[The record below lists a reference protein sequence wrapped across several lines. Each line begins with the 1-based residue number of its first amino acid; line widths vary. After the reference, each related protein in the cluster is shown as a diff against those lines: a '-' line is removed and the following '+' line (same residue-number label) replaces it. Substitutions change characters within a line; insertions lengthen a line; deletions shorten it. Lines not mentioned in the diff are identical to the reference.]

1 LKKVAFFIVVL
12 LVVFPSPSFAKSW
25 WQKIIERMMS
35 EGIVRTDSGF
45 DDAAATKMAYDA
57 YVIAPKSFTAKYSF
71 TDFNMFPKAEE
82 ASVSADVKKGKYG
95 PVSFSGDVLEII
107 SKGNSLSKRK
117 SLVLDRA
124 SRYKLDAQ
132 ARIASYVARAEKIR
146 EEAKNMPDFDIDGI
160 SGRSLEVVAGEHSEL
175 METLADNMALKLH
188 VNELLALKTAL
199 TGEMAILGTEKY
211 ARAVAGSLDRYI
223 EIYDMAKVR

>member
-1 LKKVAFFIVVL
+1 
-12 LVVFPSPSFAKSW
+12 
-25 WQKIIERMMS
+25 M
-35 EGIVRTDSGF
+35 T
-45 DDAAATKMAYDA
+45 
-57 YVIAPKSFTAKYSF
+57 
-71 TDFNMFPKAEE
+71 
-82 ASVSADVKKGKYG
+82 
-95 PVSFSGDVLEII
+95 
-107 SKGNSLSKRK
+107 KRK

-124 SRYKLDAQ
+124 SRYKLDVQ
-132 ARIASYVARAEKIR
+132 GRIASYVARAEKIR

-175 METLADNMALKLH
+175 METLADNMALKLY

-223 EIYDMAKVR
+223 EIYDMTKVR

>member
-1 LKKVAFFIVVL
+1 MKKTAV
-12 LVVFPSPSFAKSW
+12 LVVIFLLILSPAAFAKSW
-25 WQKIIERMMS
+25 WQKIIERMMN

-45 DDAAATKMAYDA
+45 DDTAALKMAYDA
-57 YVIAPKSFTAKYSF
+57 YVIAPKSFTARYSF

-82 ASVSADVKKGKYG
+82 ASVSADVAAGKYG

-107 SKGNSLSKRK
+107 SKGDSMTKRK

-124 SRYKLDAQ
+124 SRYKLDVQ
-132 ARIASYVARAEKIR
+132 GRIASYVARAEKIR

-175 METLADNMALKLH
+175 METLADNMALKLY
-188 VNELLALKTAL
+188 VNELLALKIAL
-199 TGEMAILGTEKY
+199 TGEMAILGAEKY
-211 ARAVAGSLDRYI
+211 ARTVAGSLDRYA
-223 EIYDMAKVR
+223 EIYDMVKVR

>member
-1 LKKVAFFIVVL
+1 MKKIVLFVVVL

-25 WQKIIERMMS
+25 WEKIIEKMMN
-35 EGIVRTDSGF
+35 EGIIRTDSNY
-45 DDAAATKMAYDA
+45 DDAVALKMAYDA
-57 YVIAPKSFTAKYSF
+57 YVIAPKSFTARYSF

-82 ASVSADVKKGKYG
+82 ASVSADVAAGKYG

-107 SKGNSLSKRK
+107 SKGDSMTKRK

-132 ARIASYVARAEKIR
+132 ARITSYIARAEKIR
-146 EEAKNMPDFDIDGI
+146 EEVKNIPDFDIDGI
-160 SGRSLEVVAGEHSEL
+160 SGRSLEVAAGEHSEL
-175 METLADNMALKLH
+175 METLADNMALKLY
-188 VNELLALKTAL
+188 VNELLALKIAL

-211 ARAVAGSLDRYI
+211 ARAIAGSLNGYA
-223 EIYDMAKVR
+223 EIYDMVKVR

>member
-45 DDAAATKMAYDA
+45 DDAAATKMAYDV

-82 ASVSADVKKGKYG
+82 ASVSADVAAGKYG
-95 PVSFSGDVLEII
+95 PVDFSGDVLEII
-107 SKGNSLSKRK
+107 SNGSSDRKRK
-117 SLVLDRA
+117 SLVLERSSA
-124 SRYKLDAQ
+124 YKLDVQ
-132 ARIASYVARAEKIR
+132 GRIASYVARAEKIR
-146 EEAKNMPDFDIDGI
+146 EEVKKMPGFDIDGI
-160 SGRSLEVVAGEHSEL
+160 SGRSLEVSAGEHSEL
-175 METLADNMALKLH
+175 MKVMADNIALKLYM
-188 VNELLALKTAL
+188 NELLALKTSL

-211 ARAVAGSLDRYI
+211 ARAVAGSLNGYA
-223 EIYDMAKVR
+223 EIYDMVKVR

>member
-1 LKKVAFFIVVL
+1 LKKIFLFVVVL

-25 WQKIIERMMS
+25 LEKIIEKMMN
-35 EGIVRTDSGF
+35 EGIVRTDSNY
-45 DDAAATKMAYDA
+45 DDAAALKMAYDA
-57 YVIAPKSFTAKYSF
+57 YVIAPKSFTARYSF

-82 ASVSADVKKGKYG
+82 ASVSADVAKGKYG

-160 SGRSLEVVAGEHSEL
+160 SGRSLEVAAGEHSEL
-175 METLADNMALKLH
+175 METLADNMALKLY

>member
-1 LKKVAFFIVVL
+1 LKKTAV
-12 LVVFPSPSFAKSW
+12 LVVIFLLILSPAAFAKSW

-57 YVIAPKSFTAKYSF
+57 YVIASKSFTAKYSF

-175 METLADNMALKLH
+175 METLADNMALKLY
-188 VNELLALKTAL
+188 VNELLALKIAL

-223 EIYDMAKVR
+223 EIYDMVKVR

>member
-1 LKKVAFFIVVL
+1 MKKIALFVVVL
-12 LVVFPSPSFAKSW
+12 LVIFPAPSFAKSW
-25 WQKIIERMMS
+25 WEKIIEKMMN
-35 EGIVRTDSGF
+35 EGIVRTDSNY
-45 DDAAATKMAYDA
+45 DDAAALKMAYDA

-107 SKGNSLSKRK
+107 SKGDSMTKRK

-146 EEAKNMPDFDIDGI
+146 EEVKNMPDFDIDGI
-160 SGRSLEVVAGEHSEL
+160 SGRSLEVAAGEHSEL
-175 METLADNMALKLH
+175 METLADNMALKLYAG
-188 VNELLALKTAL
+188 ELLALKTAL

-223 EIYDMAKVR
+223 EIYDMTKVR

>member
-45 DDAAATKMAYDA
+45 DDAVATKMAYDA

-82 ASVSADVKKGKYG
+82 ASVSADVAAGKYG
-95 PVSFSGDVLEII
+95 PVDFSGDVLEII
-107 SKGNSLSKRK
+107 SNGSSDRKRK
-117 SLVLDRA
+117 SLVLERSSA
-124 SRYKLDAQ
+124 YKLDVQ
-132 ARIASYVARAEKIR
+132 GRIASYVARAEKIR
-146 EEAKNMPDFDIDGI
+146 EEVKKMPGFDIDGI
-160 SGRSLEVVAGEHSEL
+160 SGRSLEVSAGEHSEL
-175 METLADNMALKLH
+175 MKVMADNIALKLYM
-188 VNELLALKTAL
+188 NELLALKTSL

-211 ARAVAGSLDRYI
+211 VRAVAGSLNGYA
-223 EIYDMAKVR
+223 EIYDMVKAR